1 MPTLPPIERR
11 SLVDATIAAIREQ
24 IGSRQWPV
32 GERIPPE
39 ADLAGQFGVGRNTV
53 REAVRVLSHSHMLE
67 VRQGDGTYVRSAVD
81 PAETLRGL
89 SRASLLDHLE
99 MQRMLE
105 TEAARFAARRA
116 TAQDIERLRAALAQ
130 RGEYRQAEDTPADAL
145 EAFLDR
151 DAALHLAVADA
162 AHNDA
167 LQALYHHFSAAV
179 RSHNCAIMAVGD
191 LPEPDLAAHAC
202 LVEAIAAHTPER
214 AAACAHALL
223 TPLIDLLRPGE
234 AAEH

>member
-1 MPTLPPIERR
+1 MPSSPLIERR
-11 SLVDATIAAIREQ
+11 SLVDATIDAIRDQ
-24 IGSRQWPV
+24 IASRQWSV

-39 ADLAGQFGVGRNTV
+39 AELAEHFGVGRNTV
-53 REAVRVLSHSHMLE
+53 REAVRVLSHSQMLE

-81 PAETLRGL
+81 PAETMRGL

-116 TAQDIERLRAALAQ
+116 TPEDINRLHASLER
-130 RGEYRQAEDTPADAL
+130 RGEYRHADDRSTEEL

-151 DAALHLAVADA
+151 DVAFHLDVAHA

-167 LQALYHHFSAAV
+167 LQALYSHFSAAV
-179 RSHNCAIMAVGD
+179 RSHNRAIMAVGD
-191 LPEPDLAAHAC
+191 LPEPDLAAHAY
-202 LVEAIAAHTPER
+202 LVEAIADHAEER
-214 AAACAHALL
+214 AAAYAHAML
-223 TPLIDLLRPGE
+223 TPLIDLLGP
-234 AAEH
+234 AKASDH